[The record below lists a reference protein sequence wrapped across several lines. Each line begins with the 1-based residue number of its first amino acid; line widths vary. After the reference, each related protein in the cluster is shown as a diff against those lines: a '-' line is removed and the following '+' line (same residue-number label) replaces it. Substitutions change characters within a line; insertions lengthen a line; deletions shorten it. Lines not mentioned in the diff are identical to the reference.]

1 MSNFQSRTA
10 SAMRTSSG
18 YTIEEDTA
26 IDGIAIA
33 SPLQVPELENN
44 GYVVPILKPAFEYLQ
59 NLTAQTT
66 TSTTPV
72 SIGSISI
79 TPLITGNILI
89 SAFIYAQNNT
99 LGDGITVGIYNGST
113 LLSSQT
119 YTQEGSVA
127 NYSTIPISAY
137 LTGLT
142 LQTAIT
148 ISIQIN
154 AVTGGT
160 AGAQIIMLT
169 GREV

>member
-1 MSNFQSRTA
+1 MSSYRSRIA
-10 SAMRTSSG
+10 AALRTFSG
-18 YTIEEDTA
+18 YTIKEDTS
-26 IDGIAIA
+26 ISGIAISA
-33 SPLQVPELENN
+33 PVEVSELENN
-44 GYVVPILKPAFEYLQ
+44 GYIVPILKPAFEYLQ

-72 SIGSISI
+72 SIGSITI

-89 SAFIYAQNNT
+89 DALIYANNNT

-160 AGAQIIMLT
+160 AAAQIIVLN